1 MVQKKSLQNREQ
13 KNISTQ
19 KIKEIEKS
27 LFTLKKIS

>member
-19 KIKEIEKS
+19 KNKRDW
-27 LFTLKKIS
+27 KKPFYT